1 MRSTVD
7 NHEVVECSYAKEI
20 PVPEPTAIPAPV
32 AMAEPVAPVPDRV
45 APTIILKSLIV
56 SVVEL
61 IVVVVPDTVR
71 SPPTMRLLVFT
82 VPVKVG
88 ETENTSEPAVPVSSV
103 TALIRLA
110 AEGIAKNA
118 ATPLPRPE
126 IPVETGRPVQLVR
139 IPEAGVPN
147 DTPLN
152 VLLLRVSDSAS
163 VAHVEFKV
171 GN

>member
-88 ETENTSEPAVPVSSV
+88 EAENTSEPVPVSPV
-103 TALIRLA
+103 TAA
-110 AEGIAKNA
+110 ARFALVGSPRNA
-118 ATPLPRPE
+118 ATRLPRPE

-163 VAHVEFKV
+163 VANVEFKV